1 MRLQIVKNKI
11 KRAKRLEK
19 ILEKDEESARY
30 LVRKERFREIDRRRR
45 LENVERRKVEARI
58 QVNLMRVERE
68 ALGQAHI
75 YAVGRQERPK
85 GQTLIQI
92 AEAG

>member
-11 KRAKRLEK
+11 ECTKRLEK
-19 ILEKDEESARY
+19 ILEKDKKSVRY

-58 QVNLMRVERE
+58 QVELTRVERE

-85 GQTLIQI
+85 WQTSIQI